1 MIRLTTLSLAAALL
15 GAVSLAG
22 VALPAAAE
30 GVEKC
35 YGVAK
40 AGENDCANAASTH
53 SCAGLSTTDY
63 DGSEWSLL
71 PAGTCTCVAEGGQ
84 LEPFEGIGQP
94 T

>member
-40 AGENDCANAASTH
+40 ANDCANAAGTH

-71 PAGTCTCVAEGGQ
+71 PAGTCVAEGGQ